1 MRALWSLYCSIEVWR
16 VCPQI
21 GASHTCLNTRTHD
34 MWRRGQ
40 EDLIM
45 VFLTIVQ
52 MSYFSVQLVFM
63 MEKAKKCFATLG
75 QLIRPMIPL
84 TRERPGQSETYRA

>member
-1 MRALWSLYCSIEVWR
+1 MGDIHASTMVAVLQYRGMACLS
-16 VCPQI
+16 QI
-21 GASHTCLNTRTHD
+21 GASHTCLNTQTHN

-52 MSYFSVQLVFM
+52 MSYFSVRLVFM
-63 MEKAKKCFATLG
+63 TEKAKKWFATLG

-84 TRERPGQSETYRA
+84 TRERP